1 MDTWLF
7 PIHNWIDFSNS
18 ILPVLLLLG
27 IFMAVR
33 RIRPGKPTVVSVLF
47 GLLFSVAM
55 VFGAQLDDHG
65 SVPFTNMGM
74 WLVILLFGAVMMV
87 LVSGLWQAMEQAG
100 SVVTAKQRRCAL
112 VHRNRCGEEWEA
124 TTVKKYRCALKHK
137 KRCAEVVEAVI
148 AVTTDESAAA
158 SVQADTGKAA
168 AVFVQAGTDQTES
181 RCAAGQAV
189 CYILRAAAVIFGLYF
204 IVFLAVYPGFFV
216 YDAQEEYLEVVTR
229 QFTTHHPLLHVLFMG
244 GIVQL
249 FYKLYGSVNTGIAA
263 YTLVQ
268 MAVLSGVSGCFV
280 WKMAKRGLGKWGQR
294 ILILYLGLC
303 PPIVMFALC
312 SAKDGLFTGMLLLQV
327 LLLQELCREPEQFFK
342 NKIKIIF
349 FIVATLGMMLL
360 RNNGCY
366 AFAAYLPFLAFWMR
380 TRERKKKECISVA
393 DETLFVNGLEF
404 EADKHQKISSGRKIL
419 TEKRNE
425 MGGMRSCTVR
435 SLVMGLFTLLLYMG
449 INQGLAAVT
458 HAEAS
463 EHQEMLTVPIMQ
475 LARTCAYEP
484 DSLTDEQKETLY
496 RYLPEEAVMRY
507 TPKVSDGVKISF
519 DNAAYEQDKSGF
531 WKLWAQVGAEHP
543 FSYLNAWLMTSY
555 GFWYPDTVID
565 VYRGNTVFTY
575 TYEDSSY
582 FGYEVEE
589 PGTRESKIL
598 WLDELYRKMS
608 LELFQ
613 QKVPLLSM
621 LFSPGFLFWCMMFG
635 LGFLLNRREKGR
647 SMEAVLPFVL
657 PLLVFLTFLLGPT
670 YLVRYVV
677 FWWVLVPLLAVE
689 IYAILT
695 GGYADCQVTD
705 ALESGVK

>member
-18 ILPVLLLLG
+18 VLPVLLLLV
-27 IFMAVR
+27 IVMVVR
-33 RIRPGKPTVVSVLF
+33 RIRPGKPTVVSVIF
-47 GLLFSVAM
+47 GMLFSIAM

-74 WLVILLFGAVMMV
+74 WLVILLFGAVMTL
-87 LVSGLWQAMEQAG
+87 LVSGLWQAMEQA
-100 SVVTAKQRRCAL
+100 
-112 VHRNRCGEEWEA
+112 A
-124 TTVKKYRCALKHK
+124 T
-137 KRCAEVVEAVI
+137 
-148 AVTTDESAAA
+148 A
-158 SVQADTGKAA
+158 SVQT
-168 AVFVQAGTDQTES
+168 GTDQTEN

-189 CYILRAAAVIFGLYF
+189 RHILCVATVVFVLYF

-249 FYKLYGSVNTGIAA
+249 FYKLSGSVNTGIAV
-263 YTLVQ
+263 YTLLQ
-268 MAVLSGVSGCFV
+268 MAILSVVSGYFV
-280 WKMAKRGLGKWGQR
+280 WKMTKRGLGKWGQR

-303 PPIVMFALC
+303 PPLVMFALC

-327 LLLQELCREPEQFFK
+327 LLLQELCRKPEQFFE
-342 NKIKIIF
+342 NKIKIVF
-349 FIVATLGMMLL
+349 FAIITLGMMLL

-366 AFAAYLPFLAFWMR
+366 AFAVYLPLLAFWMR
-380 TRERKKKECISVA
+380 TRTKECAFKV
-393 DETLFVNGLEF
+393 L
-404 EADKHQKISSGRKIL
+404 
-419 TEKRNE
+419 
-425 MGGMRSCTVR
+425 M
-435 SLVMGLFTLLLYMG
+435 MGLFTLLLYIGM
-449 INQGLAAVT
+449 NKGLAAVT

-484 DSLTDEQKETLY
+484 DSLTDGQKETLY

-519 DNAAYEQDKSGF
+519 DNTAYEQDKAGF
-531 WKLWAQVGAEHP
+531 WKLWAQIGVEHP

-565 VYRGNTVFTY
+565 VYRGNAVFTY

-589 PGTRESKIL
+589 PGTRESKL
-598 WLDELYRKMS
+598 PWLNELYRKMS
-608 LELFQ
+608 LEVFQ
-613 QKVPLLSM
+613 QKVPVVSM

-635 LGFLLNRREKGR
+635 LGFLLNRREKGS

-695 GGYADCQVTD
+695 GGCADCQAAD
-705 ALESGVK
+705 ALESSVK